1 MYDILKRKICKEK
14 LKAKRSK
21 MLLNM
26 IASVYFRRCGSYRMY
41 LEGDSPHQAV
51 MIVCELKQFCHILNR
66 HNMYTL
72 IQSYNIFHTQHA
84 IFFAILDT
92 YADTM

>member
-14 LKAKRSK
+14 SKAKRSK

-26 IASVYFRRCGSYRMY
+26 IVSMYSRRYGSYRVY

-51 MIVCELKQFCHILNR
+51 MIVCELKQFSHISNH
-66 HNMYTL
+66 HNMYTFM
-72 IQSYNIFHTQHA
+72 QSCDVFHTQHA

-92 YADTM
+92 CEDTM